1 MRILQIYYEPIPSG
15 QTAHVVSLS
24 KGLVLRGHDVT
35 VVLPDLLQSVAHE
48 YRDGGVE
55 VISLP
60 MRKLFWPVKS
70 VATFVNL
77 IRLQKYDLVH
87 VHSQEAGVI
96 ARGLVYLG
104 GTRRV
109 FYTPQTVDIRVSRWQ
124 NVYILLEYIM
134 ARLTEQIFS
143 VCQVDADRMVSWGIP
158 EEKVSV
164 IPNGIELSIFNNLE
178 DRYATCR
185 RLGLNPDY
193 PVIMQVGRLNPQ
205 KDPEMFLH
213 GARRVLRICPNA
225 QLVWIGEGPLFNHV
239 QSVVKALGLQNN
251 IHLLGRIDQAYRCM
265 VAADV
270 VTLTSRWEGL
280 PYSILEAMA
289 CSKPVVSTAVNGC
302 PEVVLNSKTGFLVDV
317 GDASGWADRVL
328 QLLANPQ
335 LAKSMGSAGRQ
346 HVEENF
352 SLSKMLSQVEQSY
365 IGKGQV
371 KQ

>member
-1 MRILQIYYEPIPSG
+1 M
-15 QTAHVVSLS
+15 V
-24 KGLVLRGHDVT
+24 
-35 VVLPDLLQSVAHE
+35 
-48 YRDGGVE
+48 
-55 VISLP
+55 
-60 MRKLFWPVKS
+60 
-70 VATFVNL
+70 TFVNL
-77 IRLQKYDLVH
+77 IQFQKYDLVH

-96 ARGLVYLG
+96 ARGLAHLAG
-104 GTRRV
+104 ARRV
-109 FYTPQTVDIRVSRWQ
+109 FYTPQTVDIRNNRWQ
-124 NVYILLEYIM
+124 NAYILLEYM
-134 ARLTEQIFS
+134 LAHLTEQIFS

-178 DRYATCR
+178 DRYAACR

-193 PVIMQVGRLNPQ
+193 PVIMQVGRLSPQ
-205 KDPEMFLH
+205 KDPEMFLN
-213 GARRVLRICPNA
+213 GAHRVLRICPNA
-225 QLVWIGEGPLFNHV
+225 QLVWIGEGPLFNRV
-239 QSVVKALGLQNN
+239 QSGVKTLGLQNN

-270 VTLTSRWEGL
+270 VTLTSRWEGV
-280 PYSILEAMA
+280 PYSLLEAMA

-346 HVEENF
+346 HVEAKF
-352 SLSKMLSQVEQSY
+352 SLSEMLSKVEQVY
-365 IGKGQV
+365 IGKG
-371 KQ
+371 KAH